1 MGERGFQMSIQE
13 VSAEQLAQL
22 FHHYHQAL
30 AQDFGCTA
38 NSAPESWDQVST
50 PEKSRMVA
58 AARLAILEVASTTA
72 EAEGSRNNFAE
83 RHFANPGEAE
93 WGC

>member
-30 AQDFGCTA
+30 APDFGRC
-38 NSAPESWDQVST
+38 APRHLGGRFDN
-50 PEKSRMVA
+50 RRGG
-58 AARLAILEVASTTA
+58 RLTE
-72 EAEGSRNNFAE
+72 
-83 RHFANPGEAE
+83 
-93 WGC
+93 